1 MQKLT
6 FYDRQRI
13 EYYLNFEQVSLRQIG
28 KLIHRS
34 HTIVIREV
42 ERHKPQFSP
51 YSAELAQKAADRK
64 AKLTNKK
71 KLDKCPELKD
81 YVEARL
87 LEDWS
92 PEQIEGRLLKHPP
105 PELKGAKVKTISK
118 EPVYQ
123 YVYHK
128 TEEGGENQNLYKHLR
143 RHQKKRHKWG
153 QRKHQQVNIPEKVSI
168 NQRDEV
174 INNKERYG
182 DFEIDMLEGKKGKGA
197 VSNQYERKMMLV
209 ILHKL
214 PNKKAEETT
223 EATKKTCESLPPR
236 FIQSIT
242 YDNGGENAEHTIIR
256 DEYELKTYF
265 CDPFKPYQKP
275 GVENANGLIRQY
287 IPKGTD
293 METITPKY
301 LKFVQNRLN
310 SRPRKGLSY
319 LTPSEVLSKV
329 IKQRVVL

>member
-42 ERHKPQFSP
+42 ERHKPQFGP
-51 YSAELAQKAADRK
+51 YGAELAQVAADRK

-71 KLDKCPELKD
+71 KLDKCTELKD

-87 LEDWS
+87 LEQWS
-92 PEQIEGRLLKHPP
+92 PEQIAGRLKTIPP
-105 PELKGAKVKTISK
+105 PELKKALVKTLCPETIYQH
-118 EPVYQ
+118 VYQ
-123 YVYHK
+123 KAEV
-128 TEEGGENQNLYKHLR
+128 GGENQKLYKQLR
-143 RHQKKRHKWG
+143 RHQKKRQKWG
-153 QRKHQQVNIPEKVSI
+153 KRKHQQVNIPEKVSI
-168 NQRDEV
+168 SLREEV

-182 DFEIDMLEGKKGKGA
+182 DFEIDMLEGKRGKGA
-197 VSNQYERKMMLV
+197 VSNHYERKMMLV

-256 DEYELKTYF
+256 DEYELKTFF
-265 CDPFKPYQKP
+265 CEPFKPYQKP

-301 LKFVQNRLN
+301 LKCVQNRLN
-310 SRPRKGLSY
+310 SRPRKGLGY
-319 LTPSEVLSKV
+319 LTPNEVLSNV